1 MSAEDEKTPLEL
13 LKDELGETLGG
24 LNTTTGEDGLP
35 TVLKEALSLINS
47 VGTDQML
54 EQLGSAVVGRDPEDD
69 SPAELDD
76 VVVPAQRKRGKDI
89 PARTVQDLIND
100 SQGPQMAMALLL
112 DKYIRLVIDERFGPA
127 EVPPS

>member
-1 MSAEDEKTPLEL
+1 MSAEDEKTPLEM

-35 TVLKEALSLINS
+35 TVLKEALSLINN

-69 SPAELDD
+69 SPAKLDD
-76 VVVPAQRKRGKDI
+76 EVVPAQRKRGKDI

-100 SQGPQMAMALLL
+100 SQGPHIAMALLL

-127 EVPPS
+127 EAPPA

>member
-47 VGTDQML
+47 VGTEQMK
-54 EQLGSAVVGRDPEDD
+54 EQLGSAVVGRD
-69 SPAELDD
+69 
-76 VVVPAQRKRGKDI
+76 
-89 PARTVQDLIND
+89 
-100 SQGPQMAMALLL
+100 
-112 DKYIRLVIDERFGPA
+112 
-127 EVPPS
+127 